1 MKRSFIISIVMG
13 VLFIWA
19 GFPQTGFSAPEEV
32 WLRVGAPNPLSGP
45 GAMWGE
51 PCVRGVK
58 IMADIYNDQGGVKV
72 GNKVYKFKVF
82 PADTQYTAEGGK
94 SAYEKLLSVD
104 KCQFMVGD
112 FSDAPVAIMS
122 PISTEKKIVCL
133 LGSTAIPALA
143 PEFPYVFR
151 FSQDQNQKLD
161 SLRIALKTLPIKTF
175 FMPSSDDLRGRAQAK
190 INNEVVSSL
199 GVKLLGEIFY
209 NPKETNFAPVMTKVL
224 ATKPDLIYAGPPGH
238 AALQMKE
245 AHMLGYKG
253 YWVSTGSVVNLDQMI
268 QIAGGK
274 EAVENWIGPYE
285 MIDCPI
291 IKDSDKPLL
300 LDIQTRYLREFKPPF
315 EPLAWRYATGLQI
328 LKDAI
333 VKAGTPDP
341 DSVKHTLET
350 ETFHTFLGEG
360 KFTGL
365 KTFGIAHQFS
375 PTTIAAIVKNGKP
388 QYLGTYKTV
397 EP

>member
-1 MKRSFIISIVMG
+1 MKRLLIVSMVIAAFLVMG
-13 VLFIWA
+13 
-19 GFPQTGFSAPEEV
+19 GFPQKAFSAEEV

-51 PCVRGVK
+51 PCARGVK
-58 IMADIYNDQGGVKV
+58 IMGDIYNDAGGVKV
-72 GNKVYKFKVF
+72 GNKVYKFKVTM
-82 PADTQYTAEGGK
+82 ADTKYTAEGGK

-112 FSDAPVAIMS
+112 FSDAPVAIMN
-122 PISTEKKIVCL
+122 PLSTEKKIICL

-161 SLRIALKTLPIKTF
+161 TLRVALKTMPIKTF
-175 FMPSSDDLRGRAQAK
+175 FNVQSDDLRGRAQGK
-190 INNEVVSSL
+190 ITAEVVQSL
-199 GVKLLGEIFY
+199 GVKVLGEIFY
-209 NPKETNFAPVMTKVL
+209 NPKETNFAPVMTKAL
-224 ATKPDLIYAGPPGH
+224 TTKPDLLYAGPPGQ
-238 AALQMKE
+238 AALMMKE
-245 AHMLGYKG
+245 AHALGFKG
-253 YWVSTGSVVNLDQMI
+253 FWVSTGSVVNLAQMI

-285 MIDCPI
+285 VLDCPI

-300 LDIQTRYLREFKPPF
+300 LDIQKRYLKEFKPPF

-333 VKAGTPDP
+333 VKAGSPDP
-341 DSVKHTLET
+341 DKVKHALET
-350 ETFHTFLGEG
+350 ETFSTFLGEG
-360 KFTGL
+360 KFTGQ

-388 QYLGTYKTV
+388 EYLGTHKTV